1 MPDLPIDTLFIVGL
15 LLASFIGKLMEGKA
29 KKRKEVPTDHQ
40 TQRNREETIGPTRGK
55 NLGDIL
61 RETFGE
67 VIQEPSPPVVAE
79 IDSNLDYAVSE
90 KSDNHS
96 HKAKIKIKEQTP
108 KPSKSVIYNSDIS
121 SNNTRQWL
129 KKEALGSKI
138 SLRRSFLVK
147 EVLDQPPGLG

>member
-29 KKRKEVPTDHQ
+29 KKRKEVPTDQ
-40 TQRNREETIGPTRGK
+40 TERNREEEFGPTREK
-55 NLGDIL
+55 NLRDIL

-67 VIQEPSPPVVAE
+67 VIEEPSPPVVSE
-79 IDSNLDYAVSE
+79 IDSSLDYAVSE
-90 KSDNHS
+90 KRDNLS
-96 HKAKIKIKEQTP
+96 HKAKIKINEQTP

-129 KKEALGSKI
+129 RNEALGSKI

-147 EVLDQPPGLG
+147 EVLDQPPGLR

>member
-1 MPDLPIDTLFIVGL
+1 
-15 LLASFIGKLMEGKA
+15 MEGKA
-29 KKRKEVPTDHQ
+29 KKRKEVPTDQ
-40 TQRNREETIGPTRGK
+40 TERSREETSGPIRGK

-67 VIQEPSPPVVAE
+67 VIQETSPPVVAE
-79 IDSNLDYAVSE
+79 SDSNLDFAVSE
-90 KSDNHS
+90 KSDDLS
-96 HKAKIKIKEQTP
+96 HKEKIEVKDQRP
-108 KPSKSVIYNSDIS
+108 KLSNSVIYNSATA

-147 EVLDQPPGLG
+147 EVLDQPPGLR

>member
-29 KKRKEVPTDHQ
+29 KKRKEVPTDQ
-40 TQRNREETIGPTRGK
+40 TERNRDDTLGPTEEK

-61 RETFGE
+61 REAFGE
-67 VIQEPSPPVVAE
+67 VIQEPSPPVVTE

-90 KSDNHS
+90 KSDNLS
-96 HKAKIKIKEQTP
+96 HKAKIELKEEKP
-108 KPSKSVIYNSDIS
+108 KPTKSAIYNSAIS
-121 SNNTRQWL
+121 QNNTRQWL
-129 KKEALGSKI
+129 KKEALGSKV

-147 EVLDQPPGLG
+147 EVLDQPPGLR

>member
-29 KKRKEVPTDHQ
+29 KKRKEAPTDQ
-40 TQRNREETIGPTRGK
+40 AKRNREEALGPTRGK
-55 NLGDIL
+55 NLRDIL

-67 VIQEPSPPVVAE
+67 VIQEPSPPVVAKN
-79 IDSNLDYAVSE
+79 DSNLDYAVSE
-90 KSDNHS
+90 KSDNLS
-96 HKAKIKIKEQTP
+96 HKAKLKVKEEKP
-108 KPSKSVIYNSDIS
+108 KPSKPTSYKSAIS

-129 KKEALGSKI
+129 KNEALGSKI

-147 EVLDQPPGLG
+147 EVLDQPPGLR

>member
-1 MPDLPIDTLFIVGL
+1 MPDLPVDTLFIVGL

-29 KKRKEVPTDHQ
+29 KKRKEVPTDQ
-40 TQRNREETIGPTRGK
+40 TERNREKTIGPVRGK

-67 VIQEPSPPVVAE
+67 VVQESSPTIVAE
-79 IDSNLDYAVSE
+79 IDSNLDYAVSKE
-90 KSDNHS
+90 SDNIS
-96 HKAKIKIKEQTP
+96 HKTKIKVKEEKP
-108 KPSKSVIYNSDIS
+108 KPSESTIYNSAIY

-147 EVLDQPPGLG
+147 EVLDQPPGLR

>member
-29 KKRKEVPTDHQ
+29 KKRKEVPTDQ
-40 TQRNREETIGPTRGK
+40 MEKNRDETLGPVRGK

-67 VIQEPSPPVVAE
+67 VIQETSPPVVAE
-79 IDSNLDYAVSE
+79 IDSSLDYAVSE
-90 KSDNHS
+90 KSDIHS

-129 KKEALGSKI
+129 KNEALGSKT

-147 EVLDQPPGLG
+147 EVLDQPPGLR

>member
-1 MPDLPIDTLFIVGL
+1 MEKNRDETL
-15 LLASFIGKLMEGKA
+15 
-29 KKRKEVPTDHQ
+29 
-40 TQRNREETIGPTRGK
+40 GPVRGK

-67 VIQEPSPPVVAE
+67 VIQETSPPVVAE

-96 HKAKIKIKEQTP
+96 HKAKIELKEEKP
-108 KPSKSVIYNSDIS
+108 KPSKSTIYNSAIS

-147 EVLDQPPGLG
+147 EVLDQPPGLR

>member
-29 KKRKEVPTDHQ
+29 KKRKEVPTDQ
-40 TQRNREETIGPTRGK
+40 TGKNRDETLGPVRGK

-67 VIQEPSPPVVAE
+67 VAQEPSPPVVTE
-79 IDSNLDYAVSE
+79 IDSSLDYAVSE

-96 HKAKIKIKEQTP
+96 HKAKIKMKEETP
-108 KPSKSVIYNSDIS
+108 KPSTSVIYNSDIS

-129 KKEALGSKI
+129 KNEALGSKT

-147 EVLDQPPGLG
+147 EVLDQPPGLR

>member
-29 KKRKEVPTDHQ
+29 KKRKEVPTDQ
-40 TQRNREETIGPTRGK
+40 MEKNRDETLGPVRGK

-67 VIQEPSPPVVAE
+67 VIQETSPPVVAE

-96 HKAKIKIKEQTP
+96 HKAKIEVKGESP
-108 KPSKSVIYNSDIS
+108 KPSKSTIYNSAIS

-147 EVLDQPPGLG
+147 EVLDQPPGLR